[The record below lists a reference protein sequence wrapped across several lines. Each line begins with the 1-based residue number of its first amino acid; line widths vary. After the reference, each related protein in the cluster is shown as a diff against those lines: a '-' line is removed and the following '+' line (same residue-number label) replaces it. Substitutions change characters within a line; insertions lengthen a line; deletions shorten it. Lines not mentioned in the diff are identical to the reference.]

1 MSLGNDPRRT
11 PSTEAVEA
19 VAAAT
24 QAQAELRRDGPA
36 PSVEAILREL
46 GRSRDGRPLDD
57 VETLPSHRAGEAARR
72 AIAEVDDTVEAPGER
87 GRRGP

>member
-11 PSTEAVEA
+11 PSTTAVEA

-57 VETLPSHRAGEAARR
+57 AETIPPHRAGEAARR
-72 AIAEVDDTVEAPGER
+72 AIADVDDTVEAPGER
-87 GRRGP
+87 GRRVP